1 MAVLTG
7 LAEPQALSW
16 LRLFQ
21 LISPNLPVGGF
32 TYSQGLEWAVE
43 AGWVTGPDSFE
54 SWLTDQVEEG
64 LVHLDWPLLRR
75 LHAAAAASDLAALGH
90 WIDLLVASRES
101 EELRLEEGQRGEAL
115 LRILKD
121 WELAS
126 DPLLQVELRRSQ
138 LAGFAWAGARL
149 GLSLEQ
155 LALGWGFALLEG
167 AIMAGIKLVPLGQQA
182 GQRALRH
189 VSARLPGLLPQAL
202 ILSDEQI
209 GGSLPSL
216 AIASSCHEIQ
226 YTRLFRS

>member
-1 MAVLTG
+1 MPTIRISNA
-7 LAEPQALSW
+7 AAMSW
-16 LRLFQ
+16 LHLFQ

-43 AGWVTGPDSFE
+43 AGWVKGAAGFE
-54 SWLTDQVEEG
+54 AWLGDQVEEG

-75 LHAAAAASDLAALGH
+75 LHEAACRNDVTALSH

-115 LRILKD
+115 LRVLKD
-121 WELAS
+121 WQLAEDAQLRLELK
-126 DPLLQVELRRSQ
+126 RSQ

-167 AIMAGIKLVPLGQQA
+167 AIMAAIKLVPIGQQA
-182 GQRALRH
+182 GQGILRR
-189 VSARLPGLLPQAL
+189 VSAGLPAHLATAVALP
-202 ILSDEQI
+202 DEAI
-209 GGSLPSL
+209 GGSLTSL